1 MSWTDLP
8 TNYYDATWQ
17 GNRKYTIKLV
27 DGSAERTYTNSD
39 IIDTT
44 SYDPAPQG
52 GNTSFYG
59 ANDANQTNDAINKLV
74 GAMGNDINNIVLPIS
89 HGGTGATNAADA
101 LNNLGIPV
109 EYGTWTPKLTN
120 RGQDPDPTYTLGAM
134 EATYAKIGKLV
145 FITMYLK
152 VSITNTGGSTGYCG
166 IGGLPFVNSTRVAMS
181 VYEFDSNLLGTADI
195 VRCGIPKN
203 SNVIIVSDKYGMYAM
218 KWRKCNNANIS
229 MSGFY
234 RIN

>member
-89 HGGTGATNAADA
+89 HGGTGAT
-101 LNNLGIPV
+101 
-109 EYGTWTPKLTN
+109 W
-120 RGQDPDPTYTLGAM
+120 
-134 EATYAKIGKLV
+134 
-145 FITMYLK
+145 
-152 VSITNTGGSTGYCG
+152 
-166 IGGLPFVNSTRVAMS
+166 
-181 VYEFDSNLLGTADI
+181 
-195 VRCGIPKN
+195 
-203 SNVIIVSDKYGMYAM
+203 VII
-218 KWRKCNNANIS
+218 R
-229 MSGFY
+229 
-234 RIN
+234 R